1 MEVEIIK
8 ANSSGEDISNGRRI
22 DRLRVAAYC
31 RVSTD
36 DEDQIKS
43 YNSMVRY
50 YTDLIKSN
58 KQWVFAGV
66 FADKAITGTKTDKRE
81 EFQLLIQEC
90 LSGNIDMV
98 IAKSIPRFARNTLD
112 TLQMVRLLKENN
124 VNVLFL
130 TDMIDTRTHEGELR
144 LSLMATIA
152 QEEGRKISQRVNWGF
167 QRAFEN
173 EKLVITNVYGYDIVK
188 VGHVR
193 KLEVNEQQAYVI
205 QHIFKWYLQG
215 LGYGKIS
222 KRLYEWNIPS
232 PSGNAHWDTSVI
244 AKILANEKYIGRL
257 VQGKQKTNNYLEKKI
272 LRNISRNDM
281 YITNNHHE
289 AIVDKE
295 IFYAVQQL
303 RQSKVKNGERNR
315 RYPLSGKVICA
326 MCGKSY
332 ARMKYGN
339 SIGWGCRKCENT
351 NIINETVL
359 IELLRSFISTVFI
372 NKEKVKKELVD
383 ALMNSYD
390 FMNCENQINQLHK
403 DIGYIRRRM
412 KLYLDDYL
420 EEKISIEV
428 YKENKLKEEKELEA
442 KEKELQAL
450 EMKES
455 NNDMKNAIHHIVKVI
470 EKKVEIDKGV
480 IHQIIIQ
487 YIKAIIPKKMN
498 EYHLYMDLSDCY
510 FKENVDL
517 SQFEYVKTY
526 IFDLQ
531 DYQSPYVKKKYK
543 QLQNTKLHL
552 YIRRLSL

>member
-1 MEVEIIK
+1 MKKLK
-8 ANSSGEDISNGRRI
+8 A
-22 DRLRVAAYC
+22 VFYA

-36 DEDQIKS
+36 HSDQLHSLKAQQDYFYQYLDNHPEFELVNSYVDE
-43 YNSMVRY
+43 
-50 YTDLIKSN
+50 
-58 KQWVFAGV
+58 G
-66 FADKAITGTKTDKRE
+66 ITGTSIKKRKS
-81 EFQLLIQEC
+81 FQKMINDALHHHFDIILTKE
-90 LSGNIDMV
+90 V
-98 IAKSIPRFARNTLD
+98 TRFARNTLD

-326 MCGKSY
+326 MCRKSY

-403 DIGYIRRRM
+403 DIAYIRRRM

-498 EYHLYMDLSDCY
+498 EYHLYMDLSDFY

>member
-1 MEVEIIK
+1 MKKLK
-8 ANSSGEDISNGRRI
+8 A
-22 DRLRVAAYC
+22 VFYA

-36 DEDQIKS
+36 HSDQLHSLKAQQDYFYQYLDNHPEFELVNSYVDE
-43 YNSMVRY
+43 
-50 YTDLIKSN
+50 
-58 KQWVFAGV
+58 G
-66 FADKAITGTKTDKRE
+66 ITGTSIKKRKS
-81 EFQLLIQEC
+81 FQKMINDALHHHFDIILTKE
-90 LSGNIDMV
+90 V
-98 IAKSIPRFARNTLD
+98 TRFARNTLD

-498 EYHLYMDLSDCY
+498 EYYLYMDLSDCY

>member
-1 MEVEIIK
+1 MKKLK
-8 ANSSGEDISNGRRI
+8 A
-22 DRLRVAAYC
+22 VFYA

-36 DEDQIKS
+36 HSDQLHSLKAQQDYFYQYLDNHPEFELVNSYVDE
-43 YNSMVRY
+43 
-50 YTDLIKSN
+50 
-58 KQWVFAGV
+58 G
-66 FADKAITGTKTDKRE
+66 ITGTSIKKRKS
-81 EFQLLIQEC
+81 FQKMINDALHHHFDIILTKE
-90 LSGNIDMV
+90 V
-98 IAKSIPRFARNTLD
+98 TRFARNTLD

-130 TDMIDTRTHEGELR
+130 TDMIDTRTHEGESR